1 MENLLNEFSTGL
13 FIWQTILFIALILLL
28 KKFAWKPIL
37 TAVNDREESI
47 ESAIKAAEKAREDMK
62 NLQADNEKIM
72 RQAREER
79 EAILKEA
86 REIRDTMV
94 SDAKNTAIAEAE
106 KVAAAATA
114 DIENKRL
121 AAIHDIKVMVAD
133 LSIDIAEKVLRA
145 ELTGDKQKDLIEAS
159 IKESKLN

>member
-13 FIWQTILFIALILLL
+13 FIWQTLLFIALILLL
-28 KKFAWKPIL
+28 KKYAWKPIL
-37 TAVNDREESI
+37 NAVNDREESI

-86 REIRDTMV
+86 REIRDTIV
-94 SDAKNTAIAEAE
+94 SDAKNTAVTEAE
-106 KVAAAATA
+106 KIAAAATA

-121 AAIHDIKVMVAD
+121 AAIHDLKVLVAD
-133 LSIDIAEKVLRA
+133 LSVEIAEKVLRA

-159 IKESKLN
+159 IKDAKLN

>member
-28 KKFAWKPIL
+28 KKYAWKPIL

-121 AAIHDIKVMVAD
+121 AAIHDLKAMVAD

>member
-28 KKFAWKPIL
+28 KKYACKRLL
-37 TAVNDREESI
+37 TAVDDREEFI
-47 ESAIKAAEKAREDMK
+47 EFAIKAAVKARQDMK
-62 NLQADNEKIM
+62 NWQADNEKIM

-86 REIRDTMV
+86 REIRDNMV
-94 SDAKNTAIAEAE
+94 SEAKNTAIAEAE

-121 AAIHDIKVMVAD
+121 AAIHDLKSMVAD

>member
-1 MENLLNEFSTGL
+1 MQNLLNEFSTGL

-28 KKFAWKPIL
+28 KKYAWKPIL

-62 NLQADNEKIM
+62 SLQADNEKIM

-114 DIENKRL
+114 SLAKR
-121 AAIHDIKVMVAD
+121 KWP
-133 LSIDIAEKVLRA
+133 LS
-145 ELTGDKQKDLIEAS
+145 TS
-159 IKESKLN
+159 

>member
-1 MENLLNEFSTGL
+1 MQNLLNEFSTGL

-28 KKFAWKPIL
+28 KKYAWKPIL

-62 NLQADNEKIM
+62 SLQADNEKIM
-72 RQAREER
+72 RQ
-79 EAILKEA
+79 EA

>member
-1 MENLLNEFSTGL
+1 
-13 FIWQTILFIALILLL
+13 
-28 KKFAWKPIL
+28 
-37 TAVNDREESI
+37 
-47 ESAIKAAEKAREDMK
+47 
-62 NLQADNEKIM
+62 
-72 RQAREER
+72 
-79 EAILKEA
+79 
-86 REIRDTMV
+86 MV